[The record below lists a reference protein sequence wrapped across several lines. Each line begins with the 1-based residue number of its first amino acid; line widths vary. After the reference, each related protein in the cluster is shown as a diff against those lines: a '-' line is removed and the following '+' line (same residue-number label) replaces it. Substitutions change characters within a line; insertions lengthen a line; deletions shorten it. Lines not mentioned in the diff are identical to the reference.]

1 MIRTCDGTDENL
13 KREEVTRTTRAGQ
26 ECMEWVP
33 CDCGLSFDDV
43 ERLVIYPHHFI
54 PNREDKAALLERVN
68 QMVKDGKTAEEIR
81 QALQLTSQPVGAMVE
96 SPTTTTTKGSSMDEQ
111 FGTGPTGEQDE
122 STAVVS
128 AEGTGSTAD
137 QEATDDALATERE
150 GTADETPEE
159 ADARRAR
166 DAQNTGY
173 SGSGF

>member
-1 MIRTCDGTDENL
+1 MIRTCDGTDVNL

-96 SPTTTTTKGSSMDEQ
+96 APTTTTEGSPMGEGND
-111 FGTGPTGEQDE
+111 FAGTTGEQGED
-122 STAVVS
+122 TGVVS
-128 AEGTGSTAD
+128 AEGTGNEAD
-137 QEATDDALATERE
+137 QDATDAALATERE
-150 GTADETPEE
+150 GTADETAEE
-159 ADARRAR
+159 ADAR

-173 SGSGF
+173 